1 MDNEKK
7 TKLIKGVLIGVGILA
22 VLAIVFA
29 VGASKRTGSGNLF
42 GWGDTIDDPNAA
54 EVTASPA
61 ASETP
66 DALQPDATASADA
79 VTIQVTDIPAAM
91 TVGDTQSLDVTIMP
105 KSADQA
111 WSVSCTDQNIV
122 AVAKRD
128 GKLYY
133 KAAKPGNV
141 TITLNHAGK
150 AAKSWDVRVKAS
162 SSASNTS
169 NSSNASAGA
178 NAKAT
183 PTATPTAAPTATA
196 TPAAQDNASEV
207 IKAERY
213 ANSVACDAN
222 VKQIDSAS
230 LIGKE
235 EIADQSKYGATK
247 DANGDWVFS
256 DPNAENKKTDT
267 SAFAKSGSSASTPEP
282 SPSTSP
288 DASADPS
295 ASADTGN

>member
-22 VLAIVFA
+22 VLAIVLA
-29 VGASKRTGSGNLF
+29 IGASKRTGSGDLF

-54 EVTASPA
+54 EMTASPA

-111 WSVSCTDQNIV
+111 WSVSCTDQNI
-122 AVAKRD
+122 ATVAKRD

-150 AAKSWDVRVKAS
+150 AAKSWDVQVKAN
-162 SSASNTS
+162 SSASNAS
-169 NSSNASAGA
+169 NSSNASSGT
-178 NAKAT
+178 KTSTST
-183 PTATPTAAPTATA
+183 PAATATPTATA
-196 TPAAQDNASEV
+196 TPAAQDNTSEV

-235 EIADQSKYGATK
+235 EIADQSKYGAVK
-247 DANGDWVFS
+247 DANGNWVFA

-267 SAFAKSGSSASTPEP
+267 SAFAKFGSSASTPEP
-282 SPSTSP
+282 SPSALP
-288 DASADPS
+288 DASAEPS